1 MNDGIFQYQGGF
13 YDLFYDSKDY
23 ESECNFVEAV
33 FDRFAAAPL
42 KTVLD
47 LGCGTGGHVLPLSA
61 RGYDLTGVD
70 LSQTML
76 DQAQRKAK
84 EEGISVVFLHSDLRD
99 VEVGHSFDAVISM
112 FVVMGYQTTD
122 RDLAAAFATAR
133 RHLDKG
139 GLFLF
144 DIWNG
149 AAVTASPPGANS
161 REFPDPLS
169 FIGGGTVI
177 RSTDPVLDEAQQVV
191 AVTIRVRH
199 VSPQGE
205 EMESE
210 ELHTVRYLF
219 PGGAEAL
226 LHDAGLKVVH
236 ICAFPD
242 LDRELGAEDWNM
254 SVVARAV

>member
-1 MNDGIFQYQGGF
+1 MSGGIFQYQGGF

-33 FDRFAAAPL
+33 FGRFAAAPM

-84 EEGISVVFLHSDLRD
+84 EASISAVFLHSDLRD
-99 VEVGHSFDAVISM
+99 VEVGRRFDAVIAM
-112 FVVMGYQTTD
+112 FAVMGYQTTD
-122 RDLAAAFATAR
+122 TDLAAAFATAR
-133 RHLDKG
+133 RHLDKS
-139 GLFLF
+139 GLVLF

-149 AAVTASPPGANS
+149 AAVTASPPEANS
-161 REFPDPLS
+161 REFSDPLYS
-169 FIGGGTVI
+169 PGGGTVI
-177 RSTDPVLDEAQQVV
+177 RSTDPVLDEARQVV
-191 AVTIRVRH
+191 AVTIRVHH

-205 EMESE
+205 EMKSE

-219 PGGAEAL
+219 SDETEAL
-226 LHDAGLKVVH
+226 LSNAGFKVVH